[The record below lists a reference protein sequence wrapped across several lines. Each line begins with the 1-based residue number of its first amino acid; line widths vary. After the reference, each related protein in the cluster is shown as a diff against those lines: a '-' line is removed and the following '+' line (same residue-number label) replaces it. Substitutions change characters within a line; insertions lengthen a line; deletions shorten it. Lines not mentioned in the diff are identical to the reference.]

1 MNIAQVLKAEIS
13 RISKREAKALTTT
26 TRSTAIQLKKTVADL
41 KARLS
46 LLERANAQLQ
56 KQVAT
61 LIASQP
67 APAEAPEESRA
78 WISGKGV
85 KALRRKTG
93 LSQKEFGML
102 TGVSPR
108 AVTLWE
114 SQAGMLKLRDA
125 TKKAIMAVRG
135 IGKVEARK
143 RLAELAPVKGKK
155 AKVAKGKVRG
165 KKAVVRRRK

>member
-13 RISKREAKALTTT
+13 RIAKREAKALSSPTRKTT
-26 TRSTAIQLKKTVADL
+26 IQLKKTVADL
-41 KARLS
+41 KARLAS
-46 LLERANAQLQ
+46 LEKANKELQ

-61 LIASQP
+61 LITTQP
-67 APAEAPEESRA
+67 APAEAPEEGRA

-102 TGVSPR
+102 AGVSPR

-114 SQAGMLKLRDA
+114 SQSGMLKLRDA
-125 TKKAIMAVRG
+125 TKKALMAIRG
-135 IGKVEARK
+135 IGKAEARK
-143 RLAELAPVKGKK
+143 RLAEMAPAKGKK
-155 AKVAKGKVRG
+155 AKVAKGKTV
-165 KKAVVRRRK
+165 ARRRR

>member
-1 MNIAQVLKAEIS
+1 MPNIAQVLKAEIS
-13 RISKREAKALTTT
+13 RISKREAKLLTST
-26 TRSTAIQLKKTVADL
+26 TRTTAIRLKKTVADL
-41 KARLS
+41 KNRLA
-46 LLERANAQLQ
+46 LLEKEVKRLNVIVINL
-56 KQVAT
+56 
-61 LIASQP
+61 ASTQP
-67 APAEAPEESRA
+67 APAEAPEGRA
-78 WISGKGV
+78 WITGQGV

-114 SQAGMLKLRDA
+114 SQTGMLKLRDA

-135 IGKVEARK
+135 IGKAEARK
-143 RLAELAPVKGKK
+143 RLAELAPAKGKK

-165 KKAVVRRRK
+165 KKASRRRK

>member
-1 MNIAQVLKAEIS
+1 MNIAQVLKAEIA
-13 RISKREAKALTTT
+13 RISKREAKALSAP

-41 KARLS
+41 KARLAI
-46 LLERANAQLQ
+46 LEKSNRELQ

-67 APAEAPEESRA
+67 APAEAPEGRA

-102 TGVSPR
+102 AGVSPR

-114 SQAGMLKLRDA
+114 SQSGMLKLRDA
-125 TKKAIMAVRG
+125 TKASLMAIRG
-135 IGKVEARK
+135 IGKAEARK
-143 RLAELAPVKGKK
+143 RLAELAPAKGQK
-155 AKVAKGKVRG
+155 AKVAKG

>member
-13 RISKREAKALTTT
+13 RIAKREAKLLTST
-26 TRSTAIQLKKTVADL
+26 TRSTAIQLKKTTADL
-41 KARLS
+41 KARLA
-46 LLERANAQLQ
+46 LLEKEVKRLNVIVINL
-56 KQVAT
+56 
-61 LIASQP
+61 ASTQP
-67 APAEAPEESRA
+67 APAEAPEEGRA

-93 LSQKEFGML
+93 LSQKEFGIL

-114 SQAGMLKLRDA
+114 SQSGMLKLRDA

-135 IGKVEARK
+135 IGKAEARK
-143 RLAELAPVKGKK
+143 RLDAMVVKKVKVVAKKTVKGKR
-155 AKVAKGKVRG
+155 VGLKG
-165 KKAVVRRRK
+165 RK

>member
-13 RISKREAKALTTT
+13 RIAKREAKALITPI
-26 TRSTAIQLKKTVADL
+26 RKSSAKVRPDVADL
-41 KARLS
+41 KARLA
-46 LLERANAQLQ
+46 LLEKEVKRLNVIVVNL
-56 KQVAT
+56 
-61 LIASQP
+61 ASTQP
-67 APAEAPEESRA
+67 APAEAPESRA

-102 TGVSPR
+102 AGVSPR

-114 SQAGMLKLRDA
+114 SQSGMLKLRDA

-135 IGKVEARK
+135 IGKAEARK
-143 RLAELAPVKGKK
+143 RLAELAPAKGKK
-155 AKVAKGKVRG
+155 AKVAKGKG
-165 KKAVVRRRK
+165 KKGSGRRK

>member
-13 RISKREAKALTTT
+13 RISKREAKALITPI
-26 TRSTAIQLKKTVADL
+26 RKSSAKVRPDVADL
-41 KARLS
+41 KARLA
-46 LLERANAQLQ
+46 LLEKEVKRLNVIVINL
-56 KQVAT
+56 
-61 LIASQP
+61 ASTQP
-67 APAEAPEESRA
+67 APAEAPEGRA

-93 LSQKEFGML
+93 LSQKEFGIL

-114 SQAGMLKLRDA
+114 SQSGMLKLRDA

-135 IGKVEARK
+135 IGKTEARK
-143 RLAELAPVKGKK
+143 RLAELAPVKGRR
-155 AKVAKGKVRG
+155 VS
-165 KKAVVRRRK
+165 RRRK

>member
-13 RISKREAKALTTT
+13 RISKREAKALTST

-41 KARLS
+41 KVRLA
-46 LLERANAQLQ
+46 LLEKEYKRLNVIVINL
-56 KQVAT
+56 
-61 LIASQP
+61 ASTQP
-67 APAEAPEESRA
+67 APAEAPEGRA

-85 KALRRKTG
+85 KTLRRKTG

-135 IGKVEARK
+135 IGKAEARK
-143 RLAELAPVKGKK
+143 RLAELAPIKG
-155 AKVAKGKVRG
+155 KVAKGKVKG
-165 KKAVVRRRK
+165 KKVVREHR

>member
-13 RISKREAKALTTT
+13 RISKREAKALSSP
-26 TRSTAIQLKKTVADL
+26 TRKTAIQLKKTVADL
-41 KARLS
+41 KARLA
-46 LLERANAQLQ
+46 LLEKEVRRLNIVVVNL
-56 KQVAT
+56 VST
-61 LIASQP
+61 QP
-67 APAEAPEESRA
+67 APAEAPEGRA

-93 LSQKEFGML
+93 LSQKEFGVL

-114 SQAGMLKLRDA
+114 SQSGMLKLRDA

-135 IGKVEARK
+135 IGKAEARK
-143 RLAELAPVKGKK
+143 RLAELAPAKGKK
-155 AKVAKGKVRG
+155 AKVAKRKVKG
-165 KKAVVRRRK
+165 KKAGLKRRK